1 MTPGWD
7 FTAVMPRLT
16 ERAVTWLGEQQ
27 GKSAPF
33 FLYFPF
39 TSPHAPIVP
48 SPEFAG
54 KSKAG
59 GYGDFMEQT
68 DATVGRVLAALAAH
82 GFADNTIVIFS
93 ADNGPEHYAYPR
105 IQNFQHRS
113 AGPLRGLKRD
123 LWEGGHRVPF
133 IVRWPGI
140 IPRGQ
145 ISPALVSQVDL
156 MATLAAIT
164 GFNLPANTA
173 HDSHNLLNVWKSGA
187 PSPRHTIVHNT
198 NANGYA
204 LRHNQWLL
212 VAAKTGAISKV
223 PAGYDTA
230 HHYTAHDQPGELYD
244 LTQDLGQHENLY
256 ARQPAKVAEL
266 HALLEQVRQKGQ
278 VR

>member
-1 MTPGWD
+1 
-7 FTAVMPRLT
+7 MPRLT
-16 ERAVTWLGEQQ
+16 ERAIAWIKEQR
-27 GKSAPF
+27 GHKDPF

-59 GYGDFMEQT
+59 GYGDYLEQT
-68 DATVGRVLAALAAH
+68 DATVGRVLAELAAS

-113 AGPLRGLKRD
+113 VGPLRGVKRD

-133 IVRWPGI
+133 VVRWPGVV
-140 IPRGQ
+140 PRGAVT
-145 ISPALVSQVDL
+145 SALISQVDV
-156 MATLAAIT
+156 MATLAAAI
-164 GFNLPANTA
+164 GVSLPAGTA
-173 HDSHNLLNVWKSGA
+173 HDSHNLLSVWKSGA

-204 LRHNQWLL
+204 LRHDQWLL
-212 VAAKTGAISKV
+212 VAAKTGAVTKV
-223 PAGYDTA
+223 PAWFDPANG
-230 HHYTAHDQPGELYD
+230 YTAHTQPGELYD
-244 LTQDLGQHENLY
+244 LSRDLAERHNLY
-256 ARQPAKVAEL
+256 AEQPAKVAEL
-266 HALLEQVRQKGQ
+266 QALLAQVKNKGQ